1 LIADIRRV
9 VSKLAEPIE
18 VSGKLVSIRADIG
31 IVLEAETGR
40 GTDELLADADMAL
53 YHAKAKGPDG
63 YALFAS
69 FMRADANARQALAE
83 EIEGVFKLGRAACSR
98 ADCAEQ
104 SQGHF
109 VSPTSNP
116 PIYRRCTSG

>member
-1 LIADIRRV
+1 MFGRKGQSWLGSNCCRGSLAVRRSDPLGLIADIRRV

-53 YHAKAKGPDG
+53 YHAKAKGPDVT
-63 YALFAS
+63 L
-69 FMRADANARQALAE
+69 
-83 EIEGVFKLGRAACSR
+83 
-98 ADCAEQ
+98 
-104 SQGHF
+104 
-109 VSPTSNP
+109 P
-116 PIYRRCTSG
+116 PNFIQP